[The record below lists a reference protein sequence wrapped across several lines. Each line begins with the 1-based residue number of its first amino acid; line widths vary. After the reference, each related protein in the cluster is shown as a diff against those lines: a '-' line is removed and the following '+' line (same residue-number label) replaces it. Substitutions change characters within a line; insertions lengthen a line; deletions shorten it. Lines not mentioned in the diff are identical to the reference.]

1 MLNDTVKTALR
12 LGSAAATALST
23 EIDRN
28 IKTARAEL
36 IRAGVSIDVAE
47 SSNALVENAIVTYCL
62 MNLGNQ
68 NLYDK
73 YQQSWEYQLD
83 NLRKSSLEVV
93 KDVQ

>member
-1 MLNDTVKTALR
+1 MLNETVKTALR
-12 LGSAAATALST
+12 LGPAAATALST

-47 SSNALVENAIVTYCL
+47 SSNALVENVIVTYCM

-83 NLRKSSLEVV
+83 NLRKSSIEVV
-93 KDVQ
+93 EDV